1 MEGIK
6 NTVSS
11 LVGQVG
17 SIGYTGTNAE
27 NDSSSSTTAGNP
39 GTSTHQ
45 QTTTEDAGI
54 TGHSADTTAGHGA
67 GGLTSSS
74 GPTSTDTTTATAT
87 NPGSGTGAETG
98 AGAGAGAGPGPHS
111 NTGATSTGPTS
122 AGNETDHSQNHSKE
136 HAHGH
141 GLFHALGHKD
151 HDDKSGE
158 TVKKVQSPDQGPD
171 PALVGEAES
180 HPKLSGQGVPGSH
193 SAVFGLTPDGKR
205 HDDTS
210 HSTTTVAP
218 AHSEETTMGRKSV
231 AAASGVDKASTEGG
245 VAGGAGGVSDQI
257 DAPDMGKKG
266 LERKDPLPSGLT
278 GSSGKPGAGLTG
290 V

>member
-1 MEGIK
+1 M
-6 NTVSS
+6 
-11 LVGQVG
+11 
-17 SIGYTGTNAE
+17 
-27 NDSSSSTTAGNP
+27 
-39 GTSTHQ
+39 
-45 QTTTEDAGI
+45 
-54 TGHSADTTAGHGA
+54 
-67 GGLTSSS
+67 TSSS
-74 GPTSTDTTTATAT
+74 GPTSTSTTTAT
-87 NPGSGTGAETG
+87 NPGSGTGIG
-98 AGAGAGAGPGPHS
+98 AGTDAAAAGGAGAGPGSHS

-141 GLFHALGHKD
+141 GLFHALSHKD
-151 HDDKSGE
+151 HDDKSEE
-158 TVKKVQSPDQGPD
+158 TIKKVQSPDQGPD

-180 HPKLSGQGVPGSH
+180 HPRLSGQGIPGSH

-231 AAASGVDKASTEGG
+231 AAASGVDKTSSTEGG

-257 DAPDMGKKG
+257 DAPDGTKKG
-266 LERKDPLPSGLT
+266 LERKDPLPSGLS